1 MVRRFVVLAASAALS
16 TAALA
21 VDTLPSRPALSDL
34 DPTLL
39 EQAKTIVDNSRA
51 IAADAS
57 PHDYEW
63 VKRAGEEVR
72 ASTGERDGA
81 ADNSSH
87 PPPHPLGDGEKTLI
101 FVSWSMGARAIED
114 ILVAYDGVPG
124 VGVVFRGIPEDV
136 PMATAVARMQ
146 RLTKVTR
153 STTPILLDP
162 LAFLRHGVFA
172 VPSIGRE
179 DGEQHQVA
187 FATGSSSTSLLSQRV
202 AQGKR
207 GNLGSFGSTTEI
219 IEPDLMAVAKSRIE
233 QLDVG
238 AMKQRA
244 IARFWDKQPGFV
256 LPTVEHSSIRPVDP
270 SVIIPQDILGPD
282 GRVVIKA
289 GRMNPLDVMPFGIKL
304 VVIDPTSSWQ
314 VDLARREV
322 ATKDGLQVIVIASH
336 IPGSTS
342 DVGPSGWELF
352 NDVQDS
358 IAAPLYLLQQDLAAR
373 YQVTAVPS
381 VVTAEDKKF
390 VVREI
395 SQSDAQGAIDAIR

>member
-1 MVRRFVVLAASAALS
+1 MVRRIVVLAACAVFSAVAM
-16 TAALA
+16 A
-21 VDTLPSRPALSDL
+21 VDTLPVKPALSDL
-34 DPTLL
+34 DPALL
-39 EQAKTIVDNSRA
+39 EQAKSIVNTSRA
-51 IAADAS
+51 LTADAS
-57 PHDYEW
+57 KQDYEW
-63 VKRAGEEVR
+63 VGRAGEEVR
-72 ASTGERDGA
+72 ASAVERDGA
-81 ADNSSH
+81 ADNGSH
-87 PPPHPLGDGEKTLI
+87 PPHPLGDGEKTLI

-124 VGVVFRGIPEDV
+124 VGVIFRGIPEDV

-146 RLTKVTR
+146 RLTQVTR

-162 LAFLRHGVFA
+162 LAFHRHGVVA
-172 VPSIGRE
+172 VPSIGLE
-179 DGEQHQVA
+179 DREQHQVA
-187 FATGSSSTSLLSQRV
+187 LAAGSSSSSLLSQKV

-219 IEPDLMAVAKSRIE
+219 IEPDLMAVAKTRIE
-233 QLDVG
+233 RLDVA

-244 IARFWDKQPGFV
+244 IARFWDKQPGFA
-256 LPTVEHSSIRPVDP
+256 LPTVERSSTRSVDP
-270 SVIIPQDILGPD
+270 SVIIPQDILAPD

-289 GRMNPLDVMPFGIKL
+289 GRLNPLDVMPFGIKL
-304 VVIDPTSSWQ
+304 VVIDPTSPWQ

-322 ATKDGLQVIVIASH
+322 AAKDGVQVIVIASH

-342 DVGPSGWELF
+342 DTGPSGWDLF

-373 YQVTAVPS
+373 YQVMAVPS

-390 VVREI
+390 VVREV
-395 SQSDAQGAIDAIR
+395 SQSDALGATDAIR